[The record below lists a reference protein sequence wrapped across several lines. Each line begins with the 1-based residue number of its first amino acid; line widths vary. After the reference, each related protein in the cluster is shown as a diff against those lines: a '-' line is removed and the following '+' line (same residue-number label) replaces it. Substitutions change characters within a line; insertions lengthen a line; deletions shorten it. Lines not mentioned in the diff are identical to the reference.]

1 MNTSK
6 SSEVAQIKNIQSVND
21 LQHNQAISNPCLKE
35 HNLSLMCLDKNDYKP
50 ENCEVYFQNY
60 NNCKKFWVVTY
71 SILVITV
78 THIHD
83 VK

>member
-60 NNCKKFWVVTY
+60 NNCKKFWEIY
-71 SILVITV
+71 S
-78 THIHD
+78 D
-83 VK
+83 